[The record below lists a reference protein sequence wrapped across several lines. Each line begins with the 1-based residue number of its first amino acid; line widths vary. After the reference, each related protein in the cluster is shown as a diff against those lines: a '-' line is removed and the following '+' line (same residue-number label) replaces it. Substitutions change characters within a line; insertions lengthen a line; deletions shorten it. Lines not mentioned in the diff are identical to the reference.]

1 MLDGTSE
8 WRNFGGDSESE
19 IDKWRVEGTVNLNI
33 ENGGI
38 TTAITGK
45 TDTKLNMSNNI
56 ISAKSRCFIQI
67 IREVC
72 LI

>member
-1 MLDGTSE
+1 MLDGTSK
-8 WRNFGGDSESE
+8 WRDFGGNSESE
-19 IDKWRVEGTVNLNI
+19 IDKWRVEGTVNSNI

-38 TTAITGK
+38 TIAITGK
-45 TDTKLNMSNNI
+45 IDSKPTLSNNI